1 MYNRAQVLLKRSCT
15 KGKLFIKMT
24 IFISLLFF
32 RKKKTFVPV
41 AFFMALSNLI
51 ALLLSATFKQTGLIV
66 FLLSIDFLRYFPLAK
81 EQLVR
86 IGRYHSGKLPAQC
99 ENSYFVRKFQ
109 ICTGRF

>member
-1 MYNRAQVLLKRSCT
+1 MLKRSCT
-15 KGKLFIKMT
+15 KGRLFIKMT
-24 IFISLLFF
+24 IFISLLFLE
-32 RKKKTFVPV
+32 KKTFVPV

-66 FLLSIDFLRYFPLAK
+66 FLLSIDFLRSFPLAK

-86 IGRYHSGKLPAQC
+86 IGRYHSGKLPSQC

-109 ICTGRF
+109 NCTGRF